1 VRILWLSHSSARGGA
16 EFALLEA
23 VKALGQLGHESHVV
37 LPKRGP
43 LEPLL
48 RDRGSKVHV
57 IANNR
62 WISDDRA
69 VMQTVRWSAYNLRA
83 SVPSIA
89 RLARDIR
96 ADVTVTNTITVASG
110 GPAARLARIP
120 HAWFLHEYGSSDHG
134 LVFHFGRRPTYAMMR
149 ALTDMFMVNSETL
162 RQHFEP
168 LLRRAPISVVRYA
181 VEVPPTRAADTD
193 DGAFRVIL
201 VGEKTPGK
209 RQLDAID
216 ATAELATEGIP
227 ITLDLVGGG
236 RPDYERA
243 MRDRIDQHGLQDAVR
258 LRAFEPDVPSLVA
271 SSDVALMCSSMEAFG
286 RVTVEAMKVGKPVVG
301 ADSGAT
307 PELIRDGW
315 NGFLYPVGDTVE
327 LARRL
332 RTLHAQPALREA
344 MGRRGQEWANAQFSL
359 HAYGTSLEEN
369 LHSLIAGRGR
379 STTLT
384 RVRHGS

>member
-1 VRILWLSHSSARGGA
+1 MRILWLSHSSARGGA

-37 LPKRGP
+37 LPKGGP

-48 RDRGSKVHV
+48 RDQGSTVHV

-69 VMQTVRWSAYNLRA
+69 LKQTVRWSAYNLRV

-96 ADVTVTNTITVASG
+96 ADVIVTNTITVASG

-134 LVFHFGRRPTYAMMR
+134 LVFHFGRRLTYAAMR
-149 ALTDMFMVNSETL
+149 ALTELFMVNSETL

-168 LLRRAPISVVRYA
+168 LLGGTPISVVRYA
-181 VEVPPTRAADTD
+181 VEVPPTQAAEPD
-193 DGAFRVIL
+193 DDAFRVIL

-216 ATAELATEGIP
+216 ATAELAGEGIDV
-227 ITLDLVGGG
+227 TLDLVGGG
-236 RPDYERA
+236 RPAYESA
-243 MRDRIDQHGLQDAVR
+243 VRDRIRQHGLEDVVHV
-258 LRAFEPDVPSLVA
+258 RAFEPDVLSLVA
-271 SSDVALMCSSMEAFG
+271 SSDVALMCSSTEAFG
-286 RVTVEAMKVGKPVVG
+286 RVTVEAMKLGKPVVG
-301 ADSGAT
+301 AASGAT
-307 PELIRDGW
+307 PELISDGW
-315 NGFLYPVGDTVE
+315 NGFLYPLGDTVE

-332 RTLHAQPALREA
+332 RTLHAQPALRET

-359 HAYGTSLEEN
+359 DAYGTSLEEN
-369 LHSLIAGRGR
+369 LHSLLAGRARGKR
-379 STTLT
+379 FT
-384 RVRHGS
+384 RVRNGS